1 MNIGILGTGNLAVT
15 LGSAWAAA
23 GHSLLVTGRSPEN
36 ARRAAARI
44 GPAAEALEP
53 RQMPG
58 RADAVAVAVTWDGL
72 EAALAL
78 VGAAGG
84 ALHGKTVI
92 DCTNPVDYATGN
104 LIPESGSAAELVA
117 RTAPG
122 AHVVKALHLFAGASW
137 PYAGERELAPV
148 VAICGDDQAA
158 LGQARSLIADLGG
171 QAAVTGGLASARQLE
186 DAAGFVMRVVSA
198 GANPRRAVPDVDPA
212 ALGQLQP
219 AGA

>member
-1 MNIGILGTGNLAVT
+1 VNIGILGTGNLAVS
-15 LGSAWAAA
+15 LGAAWAQA
-23 GHSLLVTGRSPEN
+23 GHSLLVSGRSPEN

-44 GPAAEALEP
+44 GPTAEALEP
-53 RQMPG
+53 RELPR
-58 RADAVAVAVTWDGL
+58 RAGVVVAVAWDGL
-72 EAALAL
+72 EPALAL

-84 ALHGKTVI
+84 TLHGKTVI

-104 LIPESGSAAELVA
+104 HLIPESGSAAEIVA

-122 AHVVKALHLFAGASW
+122 AHLVKALHLFAGASW

-158 LGQARSLIADLGG
+158 LDQARSLIADLGG
-171 QAAVTGGLASARQLE
+171 QAAEMGGLASARQLE
-186 DAAGFVMRVVSA
+186 DVAGFVMRVVSA
-198 GANPRRAVPDVDPA
+198 GANPRLAVPDVDPA
-212 ALGQLQP
+212 GLGQLQS

>member
-15 LGSAWAAA
+15 LGAAWALV

-36 ARRAAARI
+36 ARRAAALI

-53 RQMPG
+53 HEMPG
-58 RADAVAVAVTWDGL
+58 RAGAVVVAVAWDGL
-72 EAALAL
+72 ESALAL
-78 VGAAGG
+78 VGAPGG

-148 VAICGDDQAA
+148 VAICGDDRTA
-158 LGQARSLIADLGG
+158 LDQTRSLIADLGG
-171 QAAVTGGLASARQLE
+171 QAAEIGGLASARQLE

-212 ALGQLQP
+212 ALGQLQS

>member
-15 LGSAWAAA
+15 LGAAWAAA
-23 GHSLLVTGRSPEN
+23 GHSLLVTGRSPQN
-36 ARRAAARI
+36 ARQAAARI

-53 RQMPG
+53 REMPG
-58 RADAVAVAVTWDGL
+58 RADAVVVAVAWDGL

-78 VGAAGG
+78 VGAPDR

-92 DCTNPVDYATGN
+92 DCTNPVDYATGD

-148 VAICGDDQAA
+148 VAICGDDRAA
-158 LGQARSLIADLGG
+158 LGQTRSLIADLGG
-171 QAAVTGGLASARQLE
+171 QAAGIGGLASARQLK
-186 DAAGFVMRVVSA
+186 DAAGFVMRVLSA

-212 ALGQLQP
+212 AVGQRIRLT
-219 AGA
+219 

>member
-1 MNIGILGTGNLAVT
+1 MNIGMLGTGNLAVT
-15 LGSAWAAA
+15 LGAAWAAA
-23 GHSLLVTGRSPEN
+23 GHCLLVTGRSPEN
-36 ARRAAARI
+36 ARRAADRI
-44 GPAAEALEP
+44 GPAAEAVEP
-53 RQMPG
+53 REMPG
-58 RADAVAVAVTWDGL
+58 QADAVVVAVSWDGL
-72 EAALAL
+72 EPALAL

-92 DCTNPVDYATGN
+92 DCTNPVEYATGN

-117 RTAPG
+117 RSAPG
-122 AHVVKALHLFAGASW
+122 ARVVKALHLFAGASW

-186 DAAGFVMRVVSA
+186 DAAGFVMRVVAA

-212 ALGQLQP
+212 VLARLQP
-219 AGA
+219 TGA

>member
-1 MNIGILGTGNLAVT
+1 VNIGILGTGSLAVT

-84 ALHGKTVI
+84 ALGGKTVI

-104 LIPESGSAAELVA
+104 LLPESGSAAELVA

-198 GANPRRAVPDVDPA
+198 GANPRRAAPDVDPA
-212 ALGQLQP
+212 ALGQFQP

>member
-15 LGSAWAAA
+15 LGAAWAAA

-53 RQMPG
+53 REMPG
-58 RADAVAVAVTWDGL
+58 RADAVVVAVAWDGL

-158 LGQARSLIADLGG
+158 LDQTRSLIADLGG
-171 QAAVTGGLASARQLE
+171 QAAVIGGLASARQLE
-186 DAAGFVMRVVSA
+186 DAAGFVMRVLVRRGEPQAGSA
-198 GANPRRAVPDVDPA
+198 RR
-212 ALGQLQP
+212 
-219 AGA
+219 

>member
-15 LGSAWAAA
+15 LGAAWAAA

-36 ARRAAARI
+36 ARRAAGQI

-53 RQMPG
+53 REMPG
-58 RADAVAVAVTWDGL
+58 RAGAVVVAVSWEGL
-72 EAALAL
+72 EPALTL

-92 DCTNPVDYATGN
+92 DCTNPVDYATGK
-104 LIPESGSAAELVA
+104 LILESGSAAELVA

-158 LGQARSLIADLGG
+158 LDQTRSLIADLGG
-171 QAAVTGGLASARQLE
+171 QAAEIGGLASARQLE
-186 DAAGFVMRVVSA
+186 DAAGFVMRVASA
-198 GANPRRAVPDVDPA
+198 GANPGRAVPDVDPA

-219 AGA
+219 PGA

>member
-15 LGSAWAAA
+15 LGAAWASA
-23 GHSLLVTGRSPEN
+23 GHSLLVTDRSPEN

-53 RQMPG
+53 REMPG
-58 RADAVAVAVTWDGL
+58 RADAVVVAVAWDGL

-104 LIPESGSAAELVA
+104 LILESGSAAELVA

-158 LGQARSLIADLGG
+158 LGQTRSLIADLGG
-171 QAAVTGGLASARQLE
+171 QAAEIGGLASARQLE
-186 DAAGFVMRVVSA
+186 DAAGFVMRVLSA

-219 AGA
+219 AEA